1 MSATTYTQNSPRIGL
16 VVTAAGSGSR
26 FGSPEG
32 KQWVPIRGVPM
43 VWAACQRFAAF
54 SQIVRIVVTLP
65 TEQLSLFQ
73 SHLPVYANGLPI
85 EAVVGGET
93 RAQSVYNAVSV
104 LTDCDWVL
112 IHDAAR
118 PNVPAAVVER
128 VLEAATRHMA
138 VIPGIPVTDTLKR
151 VAQGQVVATLNRD
164 DLVAVQ
170 TPQLFH
176 RLVLI
181 QAYEKVSLDNSIT
194 DEATLIEK
202 AGYPVFV
209 VSGDP
214 ANLKITTQADLNYLA
229 FLHRG
234 DKGT

>member
-1 MSATTYTQNSPRIGL
+1 
-16 VVTAAGSGSR
+16 
-26 FGSPEG
+26 
-32 KQWVPIRGVPM
+32 
-43 VWAACQRFAAF
+43 
-54 SQIVRIVVTLP
+54 
-65 TEQLSLFQ
+65 
-73 SHLPVYANGLPI
+73 
-85 EAVVGGET
+85 
-93 RAQSVYNAVSV
+93 
-104 LTDCDWVL
+104 
-112 IHDAAR
+112 
-118 PNVPAAVVER
+118 
-128 VLEAATRHMA
+128 MA